1 MFVCKHCAGRFE
13 GEAVID
19 ANGNE
24 FCCNGCKNVYAY
36 LKSQGL
42 SEFYSRLKKGEQN
55 LAKPS
60 SKHFDKQSASSM
72 FSKLLRRDE
81 NSPFICELEVLISG
95 IHCPACIWLN
105 EKALS
110 NLEGVLE
117 LNISATTSKARVLFD
132 ERKTALEEILNLII
146 AIGYD
151 PKPFNEVN
159 GAKNSLSREH
169 YARLIVALAC
179 SMNIMWVA
187 IAVYSGYFEGLS
199 LGAKKILHFA
209 EFVLASPPVFYTASV
224 FYRSAL
230 SALKLRQISMDVNV
244 SLGILSV
251 YFYSVYAMLSGS
263 EQVYFDSAC
272 MLVTFI
278 FAGKF
283 LQTKA
288 TQKAA
293 QGLENIS
300 SLFVEQVMSVKN
312 LGNFRI
318 PNISEFKPCDVSE
331 VKSGDFV
338 LLRQGERA
346 MIDGVVLSGEASVD
360 NSSINGESVPVGI
373 SKDDALLSGALCA
386 EGSVIYKATSSFQ
399 GSFLNKLSK
408 LLSNGVFARAQIE
421 ELANK
426 ISSYFGWAILG
437 LCVASFVFWSAANI
451 SAWSGAN
458 AFGVAISVLVIACPC
473 ALSLA
478 TPIATLVAMGT
489 STKRLVVFKDA
500 KVLETLAKCDIIA
513 FDKTGTLSKAN
524 LKVLSEQRFL
534 PFDDGALL
542 ALASASTHPISKA
555 VASYIL
561 EKTCTLTPFRQDAL
575 ENIQNIAG
583 KGISA
588 TYKGVKIAGGSAVFI
603 ESMAFVESRAFVKS
617 LGASLVDDTQYS
629 SSEYYFMYDNKLVAR
644 FFLDDELREG
654 AKASIKEL
662 KKMGLKVLML
672 SGDKKIVASKVA
684 RELGIDKSHGE
695 LNPEQKALL
704 IKELQ
709 KSANV
714 VMVGDGIND
723 ILALKSANVGIAM
736 GSGASVSV
744 GVSDVVLLRDE
755 LSDLVFALRLA
766 KKTFGVIKENLF
778 ISLVYNALSIPLAM
792 AGFIIP
798 LFAAISMSFS
808 SLLVVLN
815 SLRLKGKL

>member
-1 MFVCKHCAGRFE
+1 MFVCKHCAGHFE

-42 SEFYSRLKKGEQN
+42 SEFYSKLKKGEQN

-60 SKHFDKQSASSM
+60 SKHFDKQSAGSM

-151 PKPFNEVN
+151 PKPFNAIKS
-159 GAKNSLSREH
+159 AKNSLSREH

-230 SALKLRQISMDVNV
+230 SSLKLRQINMDVNV

-251 YFYSVYAMLSGS
+251 YFYSVYAMLSGLP
-263 EQVYFDSAC
+263 EVYFDSAC

-312 LGNFRI
+312 NSRI
-318 PNISEFKPCDVSE
+318 PSISEFKPCDVSE

-338 LLRQGERA
+338 LLRSGERA

-408 LLSNGVFARAQIE
+408 LLSNASFARAQIE

-426 ISSYFGWAILG
+426 ISSHFGWAILG

-458 AFGVAISVLVIACPC
+458 AFGIAISVLVIACPC

-489 STKRLVVFKDA
+489 ATKRSIVFKDA

-561 EKTCTLTPFRQDAL
+561 EKTCTLSSFNQGIL

-583 KGISA
+583 KGITA
-588 TYKGVKIAGGSAVFI
+588 TYKGVKIAGGSAT
-603 ESMAFVESRAFVKS
+603 FVKS
-617 LGASLVDDTQYS
+617 LGASLADEGG

-672 SGDKKIVASKVA
+672 SGDKQIVASKVA
-684 RELGIDKSHGE
+684 SELGIDKSHGE

-755 LSDLVFALRLA
+755 LSDLVFALRQA
-766 KKTFGVIKENLF
+766 KKTFKVIKENLF

-815 SLRLKGKL
+815 SLRLKGQL

>member
-1 MFVCKHCAGRFE
+1 MFVCKHCAGHFE

-36 LKSQGL
+36 LKSQGF
-42 SEFYSRLKKGEQN
+42 SEFYSKLKNGEQN

-151 PKPFNEVN
+151 PKPFNEVK
-159 GAKNSLSREH
+159 GAKNSLSREY
-169 YARLIVALAC
+169 YAKLIVALAC

-199 LGAKKILHFA
+199 AGAKKILHFA

-230 SALKLRQISMDVNV
+230 SSLKLRQISMDVNV

-251 YFYSVYAMLSGS
+251 YFYSVYAMLSGA

-293 QGLENIS
+293 QELENIS

-312 LGNFRI
+312 NSRI
-318 PNISEFKPCDVSE
+318 PSISEFKPCDVSE
-331 VKSGDFV
+331 IKSGDFV
-338 LLRQGERA
+338 LLRSGERA

-408 LLSNGVFARAQIE
+408 LLSNASFARAQIE

-426 ISSYFGWAILG
+426 ISSHFGWAILG
-437 LCVASFVFWSAANI
+437 LCVASFVFWSVTNI
-451 SAWSGAN
+451 SAWSGAS

-489 STKRLVVFKDA
+489 STKRSIVFKDA

-561 EKTCTLTPFRQDAL
+561 EKTCALSLFSQDAL

-588 TYKGVKIAGGSAVFI
+588 TYKGVKIAGGSR
-603 ESMAFVESRAFVKS
+603 AFVES
-617 LGASLVDDTQYS
+617 LGASLSDDTQDS

-662 KKMGLKVLML
+662 KQMGLKVLML
-672 SGDKKIVASKVA
+672 SGDKQIVASKVA
-684 RELGIDKSHGE
+684 SELGIDESHGE

-755 LSDLVFALRLA
+755 LGDLVFALRQA
-766 KKTFGVIKENLF
+766 KKTFKVIKENLF

-815 SLRLKGKL
+815 SLRLKGQP

>member
-1 MFVCKHCAGRFE
+1 MFVCKHCAGHFE

-19 ANGNE
+19 ANGDE

-36 LKSQGL
+36 LKSQGF
-42 SEFYSRLKKGEQN
+42 SEFYSKLKNGEQN

-159 GAKNSLSREH
+159 GAKNSLSREY

-187 IAVYSGYFEGLS
+187 IALYSGYFEGLS

-251 YFYSVYAMLSGS
+251 YFYSVYAMLSGA

-278 FAGKF
+278 FTGKF

-293 QGLENIS
+293 QELENIS

-312 LGNFRI
+312 NSRI
-318 PNISEFKPCDVSE
+318 PSISEFKPCDVSE
-331 VKSGDFV
+331 IKSGDFV
-338 LLRQGERA
+338 LLRSGERA
-346 MIDGVVLSGEASVD
+346 MIDGVVLSGQASVD

-408 LLSNGVFARAQIE
+408 LLSNASFARAEIE

-426 ISSYFGWAILG
+426 ISSHFGWAILA
-437 LCVASFVFWSAANI
+437 LCVASFVFWSVVNI
-451 SAWSGAN
+451 SAWSGAS

-489 STKRLVVFKDA
+489 ATKRSIVFKDA

-524 LKVLSEQRFL
+524 LKVSSEQRFL

-542 ALASASTHPISKA
+542 ALASASAHPISKA

-561 EKTCTLTPFRQDAL
+561 EKTCTLSSFNQGIL

-583 KGISA
+583 KGITA
-588 TYKGVKIAGGSAVFI
+588 TYKGVKIAGGSK
-603 ESMAFVESRAFVKS
+603 AFVKS
-617 LGASLVDDTQYS
+617 LGASLADDTGGS

-644 FFLDDELREG
+644 FLLGDELREG

-672 SGDKKIVASKVA
+672 SGDKQIVASKVA
-684 RELGIDKSHGE
+684 SELGIDKSHGE

-755 LSDLVFALRLA
+755 LGDLVFALRQA
-766 KKTFGVIKENLF
+766 KKTFKVIKENLF

-815 SLRLKGKL
+815 SLRLKGQL

>member
-1 MFVCKHCAGRFE
+1 MFVCKHCAGHFE

-36 LKSQGL
+36 LKSQGF
-42 SEFYSRLKKGEQN
+42 SEFYSKLKKGEQN

-60 SKHFDKQSASSM
+60 SKHFDKQSAGSM

-132 ERKTALEEILNLII
+132 ERKTALEDILNLII

-159 GAKNSLSREH
+159 GAKNSLSREY

-187 IAVYSGYFEGLS
+187 IALYSGYFEGLS

-230 SALKLRQISMDVNV
+230 SSLKLRQISMDVNV

-293 QGLENIS
+293 QELENIS

-312 LGNFRI
+312 NSRI
-318 PNISEFKPCDVSE
+318 PSISEFKPCDVSE

-338 LLRQGERA
+338 LLRSGERA
-346 MIDGVVLSGEASVD
+346 MIDGVVLSGQASVD

-373 SKDDALLSGALCA
+373 SKDDTLLSGALCA

-408 LLSNGVFARAQIE
+408 LLSNASFARAEIE

-426 ISSYFGWAILG
+426 ISSHFGWAILG
-437 LCVASFVFWSAANI
+437 LCVASFVFWSVVNI
-451 SAWSGAN
+451 SAWSGAS

-489 STKRLVVFKDA
+489 ATKRSVVFKDA

-524 LKVLSEQRFL
+524 LKVLKGQRFL

-561 EKTCTLTPFRQDAL
+561 EKTCTLSLFSQDTL

-583 KGISA
+583 KGITA
-588 TYKGVKIAGGSAVFI
+588 TYKGVKIAGGSK
-603 ESMAFVESRAFVKS
+603 AFVKS
-617 LGASLVDDTQYS
+617 LGASLADDTGGS

-644 FFLDDELREG
+644 FLLGDELREG

-672 SGDKKIVASKVA
+672 SGDKQIVASKVA
-684 RELGIDKSHGE
+684 RELGIDESHGE

-755 LSDLVFALRLA
+755 LSDLVFALRQA
-766 KKTFGVIKENLF
+766 KKTFKVIKENLF

-815 SLRLKGKL
+815 SLRLKG

>member
-1 MFVCKHCAGRFE
+1 MFVCKHCAGHFE

-19 ANGNE
+19 ANGDE

-42 SEFYSRLKKGEQN
+42 SEFYSKLKKGEQN

-117 LNISATTSKARVLFD
+117 INISATTSKARVLFD

-151 PKPFNEVN
+151 PKPFNAIK
-159 GAKNSLSREH
+159 GAKNSLSREY
-169 YARLIVALAC
+169 YAKLIVALAC

-187 IAVYSGYFEGLS
+187 IALYSGYFEGLS
-199 LGAKKILHFA
+199 AGAKKILHFA

-230 SALKLRQISMDVNV
+230 SSLKLRQISMDVNV

-293 QGLENIS
+293 QELENIS

-312 LGNFRI
+312 NSRI
-318 PNISEFKPCDVSE
+318 PSISEFKPCDVSE

-346 MIDGVVLSGEASVD
+346 MIDGVVLSGQASVD

-408 LLSNGVFARAQIE
+408 LLSNASFARAQIE

-426 ISSYFGWAILG
+426 ISSHFGWAILA
-437 LCVASFVFWSAANI
+437 LCVASFVFWSVANI

-489 STKRLVVFKDA
+489 ATKRSIVFKDA

-561 EKTCTLTPFRQDAL
+561 EKTCTLSPFRQGAL

-583 KGISA
+583 KGITA
-588 TYKGVKIAGGSAVFI
+588 TYKGVKIAGGSAT
-603 ESMAFVESRAFVKS
+603 FVKS
-617 LGASLVDDTQYS
+617 LGASLDDDTQDS
-629 SSEYYFMYDNKLVAR
+629 SSEYYFMYDGKLVAR

-672 SGDKKIVASKVA
+672 SGDKQIVASKVA
-684 RELGIDKSHGE
+684 SEIGIDESHGE

-755 LSDLVFALRLA
+755 LGDLVFALRQA
-766 KKTFGVIKENLF
+766 KKTFKVIKENLF

-815 SLRLKGKL
+815 SLRLKGQP

>member
-1 MFVCKHCAGRFE
+1 MFVCKHCAGHFE

-36 LKSQGL
+36 LNSQGFG
-42 SEFYSRLKKGEQN
+42 EFYSKLKKGEQN

-60 SKHFDKQSASSM
+60 SKHFDKQSAGSM

-151 PKPFNEVN
+151 PKPFNAIKS
-159 GAKNSLSREH
+159 AKNSLSREH

-187 IAVYSGYFEGLS
+187 IALYSGYFEGLS

-230 SALKLRQISMDVNV
+230 SSLKLRQISMDVNV

-293 QGLENIS
+293 QELENIS

-312 LGNFRI
+312 NSRI
-318 PNISEFKPCDVSE
+318 PSISEFKPCDVSE

-338 LLRQGERA
+338 LLRSGERA
-346 MIDGVVLSGEASVD
+346 MIDGVVLSGQASVD

-408 LLSNGVFARAQIE
+408 LLSNASFARAEIE

-426 ISSYFGWAILG
+426 ISSHFGWAILG
-437 LCVASFVFWSAANI
+437 LCVASFVFWSVANI

-458 AFGVAISVLVIACPC
+458 AFGIAISVLVIACPC

-489 STKRLVVFKDA
+489 ATKRSIVFKDA

-524 LKVLSEQRFL
+524 LKVLKGQRFL
-534 PFDDGALL
+534 PFDDEALL

-561 EKTCTLTPFRQDAL
+561 KNALSPFRQDAL

-583 KGISA
+583 KGITA
-588 TYKGVKIAGGSAVFI
+588 TYKGIKIAGGSAT
-603 ESMAFVESRAFVKS
+603 FVKS
-617 LGASLVDDTQYS
+617 LGASLADDTQGG
-629 SSEYYFMYDNKLVAR
+629 SEYYFMYDNKLVAR
-644 FFLDDELREG
+644 FFLGDELREN
-654 AKASIKEL
+654 AKTSIKEL

-672 SGDKKIVASKVA
+672 SGDKQIVASKVA
-684 RELGIDKSHGE
+684 SELGIDESHGE

-755 LSDLVFALRLA
+755 LGDLVFALRQA
-766 KKTFGVIKENLF
+766 KKTFKVIKENLF

-815 SLRLKGKL
+815 SLRLKGQL

>member
-1 MFVCKHCAGRFE
+1 MFVCKHCAGHFE

-19 ANGNE
+19 ANGDE

-36 LKSQGL
+36 LKSQGF
-42 SEFYSRLKKGEQN
+42 SEFYSKLKKGEQN

-151 PKPFNEVN
+151 PKPFNEVKS
-159 GAKNSLSREH
+159 AKNSLSREY

-187 IAVYSGYFEGLS
+187 IALYSGYFEGLS
-199 LGAKKILHFA
+199 AGAKKILHFA

-230 SALKLRQISMDVNV
+230 SSLKLRQISMDVNV

-251 YFYSVYAMLSGS
+251 YFYSVYAMLSGL

-293 QGLENIS
+293 QELENIS

-312 LGNFRI
+312 NSRI
-318 PNISEFKPCDVSE
+318 PSISEFKPCDVSE

-408 LLSNGVFARAQIE
+408 LLSNASFARAQIE

-426 ISSYFGWAILG
+426 ISSHFGWAILA

-489 STKRLVVFKDA
+489 ATKRSVVFKDA

-524 LKVLSEQRFL
+524 LKVLKGQRFL

-561 EKTCTLTPFRQDAL
+561 EKTCTLSPFRQDVL

-583 KGISA
+583 KGITA
-588 TYKGVKIAGGSAVFI
+588 TYKGVKIAGGSAAFI
-603 ESMAFVESRAFVKS
+603 KS
-617 LGASLVDDTQYS
+617 LGASLADDAQDS
-629 SSEYYFMYDNKLVAR
+629 SSEYYFMYDGKLVAR

-672 SGDKKIVASKVA
+672 SGDKQIVASKVA
-684 RELGIDKSHGE
+684 SELGIDESHGE

-755 LSDLVFALRLA
+755 LGDLVFALRQA
-766 KKTFGVIKENLF
+766 KKTFKVIKENLF

-815 SLRLKGKL
+815 SLRLKGQP

>member
-1 MFVCKHCAGRFE
+1 MFVCKHCAGHFE

-19 ANGNE
+19 ANGDE

-36 LKSQGL
+36 LKSQGFG
-42 SEFYSRLKKGEQN
+42 EFYSKLKNGEQN

-81 NSPFICELEVLISG
+81 SSPFICELEVLISG

-132 ERKTALEEILNLII
+132 ERKTALEDILNLII

-151 PKPFNEVN
+151 PKPFNEVK
-159 GAKNSLSREH
+159 GAKNSLSREY

-187 IAVYSGYFEGLS
+187 IALYSGYFEGLS

-230 SALKLRQISMDVNV
+230 SLLKLRQINMDVNV

-293 QGLENIS
+293 QELENIS

-312 LGNFRI
+312 NSRI
-318 PNISEFKPCDVSE
+318 PSISEFKPCDVSE
-331 VKSGDFV
+331 IKSGDFV
-338 LLRQGERA
+338 LLRSGERA
-346 MIDGVVLSGEASVD
+346 MIDGVVLSGQASVD

-408 LLSNGVFARAQIE
+408 LLSNASFARAEIE

-426 ISSYFGWAILG
+426 ISSHFGWAILA

-451 SAWSGAN
+451 SAWSGAS

-489 STKRLVVFKDA
+489 ATKRSIVFKDA

-561 EKTCTLTPFRQDAL
+561 EKTCALSLFSQDAL

-583 KGISA
+583 KGITA
-588 TYKGVKIAGGSAVFI
+588 TYKGVKIAGGSA
-603 ESMAFVESRAFVKS
+603 AFVKS
-617 LGASLVDDTQYS
+617 LGASLADDAQGG
-629 SSEYYFMYDNKLVAR
+629 SEYYFMYDGKLVAR

-672 SGDKKIVASKVA
+672 SGDKQIVASKVA
-684 RELGIDKSHGE
+684 SELGIDESHGE

-755 LSDLVFALRLA
+755 LSDLVFALRQA
-766 KKTFGVIKENLF
+766 KKTFKVIKENLF

-815 SLRLKGKL
+815 SLRLKGQP

>member
-1 MFVCKHCAGRFE
+1 MFVCKHCAGHFE

-36 LKSQGL
+36 LNSQGFI
-42 SEFYSRLKKGEQN
+42 EFYSKLKNGEQN

-151 PKPFNEVN
+151 PKPFNEVK
-159 GAKNSLSREH
+159 GANNSLSREY

-187 IAVYSGYFEGLS
+187 IALYSGYFEGLS

-230 SALKLRQISMDVNV
+230 SSLKLRQISMDVNV

-293 QGLENIS
+293 QELENIS

-312 LGNFRI
+312 NSRI
-318 PNISEFKPCDVSE
+318 PSISEFKPCDVSE

-338 LLRQGERA
+338 LLRSGERA

-408 LLSNGVFARAQIE
+408 LLSNASFARAEIE

-426 ISSYFGWAILG
+426 ISSHFGWAILA

-489 STKRLVVFKDA
+489 ATKRSVVFKDA
-500 KVLETLAKCDIIA
+500 KVLETLAKCDIVA

-524 LKVLSEQRFL
+524 LKVLKGQRFL

-561 EKTCTLTPFRQDAL
+561 EKTCALSPFSQDAL

-583 KGISA
+583 KGITA
-588 TYKGVKIAGGSAVFI
+588 TYKGVKIAGGSA
-603 ESMAFVESRAFVKS
+603 AFAKS
-617 LGASLVDDTQYS
+617 LGASLGDDAQDS

-644 FFLDDELREG
+644 FLLDDELREG

-662 KKMGLKVLML
+662 KQMGLKVLML
-672 SGDKKIVASKVA
+672 SGDKQIVASKVA
-684 RELGIDKSHGE
+684 SELGIDESHGE

-755 LSDLVFALRLA
+755 LEDLVFALRQA
-766 KKTFGVIKENLF
+766 KKTFKVIKENLF

-815 SLRLKGKL
+815 SLRLKGQP

>member
-1 MFVCKHCAGRFE
+1 MFACKHCAGHFE

-19 ANGNE
+19 ANGDE

-36 LKSQGL
+36 LKSQGFG
-42 SEFYSRLKKGEQN
+42 EFYSRLKKGEQN

-60 SKHFDKQSASSM
+60 SKHFDKQSANSM

-81 NSPFICELEVLISG
+81 NSPFICELEVLILGMS
-95 IHCPACIWLN
+95 CPACIWLN

-151 PKPFNEVN
+151 PKPFNAIKS
-159 GAKNSLSREH
+159 AKNSLSREY

-187 IAVYSGYFEGLS
+187 IAIYSGYFEGLS
-199 LGAKKILHFA
+199 TGAKKILHFA

-230 SALKLRQISMDVNV
+230 SSLKLRQISMDVNV

-251 YFYSVYAMLSGS
+251 YFYSVYAMLNDSA
-263 EQVYFDSAC
+263 QVYFDSAC

-312 LGNFRI
+312 LGNSRI

-338 LLRQGERA
+338 LLRSGERA

-360 NSSINGESVPVGI
+360 NSSINGESMPVGI

-408 LLSNGVFARAQIE
+408 LLSNGVFTRAQIE

-426 ISSYFGWAILG
+426 ISSHFGWAILA
-437 LCVASFVFWSAANI
+437 LCVASFVFWSVANI

-458 AFGVAISVLVIACPC
+458 AFGIAISVLVIACPC

-489 STKRLVVFKDA
+489 STKRSVVFKDA
-500 KVLETLAKCDIIA
+500 KVLEALAKCNIIA

-561 EKTCTLTPFRQDAL
+561 EKTCALSPFSGCVL

-588 TYKGVKIAGGSAVFI
+588 TYKGVKIAGGSAVF
-603 ESMAFVESRAFVKS
+603 VKS
-617 LGASLVDDTQYS
+617 LGASLADDTQYS
-629 SSEYYFMYDNKLVAR
+629 SSEYYFMYDGKLVAR
-644 FFLDDELREG
+644 FCLDDELREG

-684 RELGIDKSHGE
+684 SELGIDKSHGE
-695 LNPEQKALL
+695 LNPEQKAML

-766 KKTFGVIKENLF
+766 KKTFKVIKENLF

-815 SLRLKGKL
+815 SLRLKGQL

>member
-1 MFVCKHCAGRFE
+1 MFVCKHCAGHFE
-13 GEAVID
+13 GEAVRD
-19 ANGNE
+19 ANGDE

-36 LKSQGL
+36 LKSQGF
-42 SEFYSRLKKGEQN
+42 SEFYSKLKKGEQN

-60 SKHFDKQSASSM
+60 SKHFDKQSAGSM

-132 ERKTALEEILNLII
+132 ERKTALEDILNLII

-159 GAKNSLSREH
+159 GAKNSLSREY

-187 IAVYSGYFEGLS
+187 IALYSGYFEGLS

-230 SALKLRQISMDVNV
+230 SSLKLRQISMDVNV

-293 QGLENIS
+293 QELENIS

-312 LGNFRI
+312 NSRI
-318 PNISEFKPCDVSE
+318 PSISEFKPCDVSE
-331 VKSGDFV
+331 IKSGDFV
-338 LLRQGERA
+338 LLRSGERA

-373 SKDDALLSGALCA
+373 SKDDTLLSGALCA

-408 LLSNGVFARAQIE
+408 LLSNASFARAQIE

-426 ISSYFGWAILG
+426 ISSHFGWAILA
-437 LCVASFVFWSAANI
+437 LCVASFVFWSVANI

-458 AFGVAISVLVIACPC
+458 AFGIAISVLVIACPC

-489 STKRLVVFKDA
+489 ATKRSIVFKDA

-534 PFDDGALL
+534 PFDDEALL
-542 ALASASTHPISKA
+542 ALASASAHPISKA
-555 VASYIL
+555 VASYVL
-561 EKTCTLTPFRQDAL
+561 ENASSPFNAGIL

-588 TYKGVKIAGGSAVFI
+588 TYKGVKIAGGSAAFI
-603 ESMAFVESRAFVKS
+603 ESLGVS
-617 LGASLVDDTQYS
+617 LAGDASD

-644 FFLDDELREG
+644 FLLGDELREN
-654 AKASIKEL
+654 AKTSIKEL

-672 SGDKKIVASKVA
+672 SGDKQIVASKVA
-684 RELGIDKSHGE
+684 SELGIDKSHGE

-755 LSDLVFALRLA
+755 LGDLVFALRQA
-766 KKTFGVIKENLF
+766 KKTFKVIKENLF

-815 SLRLKGKL
+815 SLRLKGQP

>member
-1 MFVCKHCAGRFE
+1 MFVCKHCAGHFE

-19 ANGNE
+19 ANSNE

-36 LKSQGL
+36 LKSQGFG
-42 SEFYSRLKKGEQN
+42 EFYSKLKKDEKN

-60 SKHFDKQSASSM
+60 SKHFDKQSAGSM

-132 ERKTALEEILNLII
+132 ERKTALEDILNLII

-159 GAKNSLSREH
+159 GAKNSLSREY

-187 IAVYSGYFEGLS
+187 IALYSGYFEGLS
-199 LGAKKILHFA
+199 AGAKKILHFA

-230 SALKLRQISMDVNV
+230 SSLKLRQISMDVNV

-293 QGLENIS
+293 QELENIS

-312 LGNFRI
+312 NSRI
-318 PNISEFKPCDVSE
+318 PSISEFKPCDVSE

-338 LLRQGERA
+338 LLRSGERA
-346 MIDGVVLSGEASVD
+346 MIDGVVLSGQASVD

-408 LLSNGVFARAQIE
+408 LLSNASFARAEIE

-426 ISSYFGWAILG
+426 ISSHFGWAILA
-437 LCVASFVFWSAANI
+437 LCVVSFVFWSVANI

-489 STKRLVVFKDA
+489 ATKRSIVFKDA

-534 PFDDGALL
+534 PFDDEALL

-555 VASYIL
+555 VASYVLKNASSSFDEGI
-561 EKTCTLTPFRQDAL
+561 L

-588 TYKGVKIAGGSAVFI
+588 TYKGVKIAGGSA
-603 ESMAFVESRAFVKS
+603 AFVKS
-617 LGASLVDDTQYS
+617 LGASLADDAGG

-672 SGDKKIVASKVA
+672 SGDKQIVASKVA
-684 RELGIDKSHGE
+684 SELGIDESHGE

-755 LSDLVFALRLA
+755 LGDLVFALRQA
-766 KKTFGVIKENLF
+766 KKTFKIIKENLF

-815 SLRLKGKL
+815 SLRLKGQP

>member
-13 GEAVID
+13 GEAIRD
-19 ANGNE
+19 GSGAE
-24 FCCNGCKNVYAY
+24 FCCNGCKSVYAY
-36 LKSQGL
+36 LKAGGFG
-42 SEFYSRLKKGEQN
+42 EFYSKLRDDEKK

-60 SKHFDKQSASSM
+60 TKHFDKQSASSM
-72 FSKLLRRDE
+72 FSKLLSRDE
-81 NSPFICELEVLISG
+81 NNPSICELEVLIAG

-105 EKALS
+105 EKAIS
-110 NLEGVLE
+110 NLDGVLE
-117 LNISATTSKARVLFD
+117 LNISATTNKARVLFD
-132 ERKTALEEILNLII
+132 ERKTELAEILNLII
-146 AIGYD
+146 AIGYE
-151 PKPFNEVN
+151 PKPFNALD
-159 GAKNSLSREH
+159 GAKNSLSREY

-187 IAVYSGYFEGLS
+187 IALYSGYFEGLS
-199 LGAKKILHFA
+199 AGAKKILHFA

-224 FYRSAL
+224 FYKGAIT
-230 SALKLRQISMDVNV
+230 ALKLRQINMDVNV
-244 SLGILSV
+244 SIGILSV

-263 EQVYFDSAC
+263 SEVYFDSAC

-300 SLFVEQVMSVKN
+300 SLFVNSVMSAKN
-312 LGNFRI
+312 LGNSRI

-338 LLRQGERA
+338 LLRSGERA
-346 MIDGVVLSGEASVD
+346 MIDGAVLSGEASVD
-360 NSSINGESVPVGI
+360 NSSINGESLPVAIESG
-373 SKDDALLSGALCA
+373 SALLSGALCT

-408 LLSNGVFARAQIE
+408 LLSSASYAKANIE

-426 ISSYFGWAILG
+426 ISSYFGWAILA
-437 LCVASFVFWSAANI
+437 LCVASFAFWSVANI
-451 SAWSGAN
+451 SAWSGES
-458 AFGVAISVLVIACPC
+458 AFGIAISVLVIACPC

-478 TPIATLVAMGT
+478 TPIATLVAMGS
-489 STKRLVVFKDA
+489 STKNSVVFKDA
-500 KVLETLAKCDIIA
+500 KVLETLAKCDMIA
-513 FDKTGTLSKAN
+513 FDKTGTLSKAS
-524 LKVLSEQRFL
+524 LKVTSEQRFL
-534 PFDDGALL
+534 PFDEGALL
-542 ALASASTHPISKA
+542 ALAAASTHPISKA

-561 EKTCTLTPFRQDAL
+561 EQTCSLNSLAKPSL
-575 ENIQNIAG
+575 ENIQNTPG

-588 TYKGVKIAGGSAVFI
+588 IYNGVKIAGGSA
-603 ESMAFVESRAFVKS
+603 AFVKS
-617 LGASLVDDTQYS
+617 LGIEVADNCS
-629 SSEYYFMYDNKLVAR
+629 SSEYYFVYGGKLVAH
-644 FFLDDELREG
+644 FSLDDELRDD
-654 AKASIKEL
+654 AKSSIESL
-662 KKMGLKVLML
+662 KKMGLKTLML
-672 SGDKKIVASKVA
+672 SGDKNEVASKVA
-684 RELGIDKSHGE
+684 NKLGIDKSYGE
-695 LNPEQKALL
+695 LSPENKATL

-709 KSANV
+709 KSTNV

-766 KKTFGVIKENLF
+766 RKTFRIIKENLF
-778 ISLVYNALSIPLAM
+778 ISLAYNALSIPLAM

-815 SLRLKGKL
+815 SLRLRSEK

>member
-1 MFVCKHCAGRFE
+1 MFVCKHCAGNFE

-36 LKSQGL
+36 LNSMGFG
-42 SEFYSRLKKGEQN
+42 EFYSKLKKGEQN

-81 NSPFICELEVLISG
+81 NNPFICELEVLISG

-132 ERKTALEEILNLII
+132 ERKTALEDILNLII

-151 PKPFNEVN
+151 PKPFNEIKS
-159 GAKNSLSREH
+159 AKNSLSREY

-187 IAVYSGYFEGLS
+187 IALYSGYFEGLS

-230 SALKLRQISMDVNV
+230 SSLKLRQISMDVNV

-293 QGLENIS
+293 QELENIS

-312 LGNFRI
+312 NSRI

-331 VKSGDFV
+331 IKSGDFV
-338 LLRQGERA
+338 LLRSGERA

-373 SKDDALLSGALCA
+373 SKDDVLLSGALCA

-408 LLSNGVFARAQIE
+408 LLSNASFARAQIE

-426 ISSYFGWAILG
+426 ISSHFGWAILG
-437 LCVASFVFWSAANI
+437 LCVASFVFWSVANI

-489 STKRLVVFKDA
+489 ATKRSIVFKDA

-561 EKTCTLTPFRQDAL
+561 KNALSPFKQDTL

-583 KGISA
+583 KGITA
-588 TYKGVKIAGGSAVFI
+588 TYKGVKIAGGS
-603 ESMAFVESRAFVKS
+603 RAFVKS
-617 LGASLVDDTQYS
+617 LGASLADDTGGS

-644 FFLDDELREG
+644 FLLGDELREG
-654 AKASIKEL
+654 AKTSIKEL

-672 SGDKKIVASKVA
+672 SGDKQIVASKVA
-684 RELGIDKSHGE
+684 SELGIDESHGE

-755 LSDLVFALRLA
+755 LSDLVFALRQA
-766 KKTFGVIKENLF
+766 KKTFKVIKENLF

-815 SLRLKGKL
+815 SLRLKGQP

>member
-1 MFVCKHCAGRFE
+1 MFVCKHCAGHFE

-36 LKSQGL
+36 LKSQGF
-42 SEFYSRLKKGEQN
+42 SEFYSKLKNGEQN

-81 NSPFICELEVLISG
+81 SSPFICELEVLISG

-132 ERKTALEEILNLII
+132 ERKTALEDILNLII

-151 PKPFNEVN
+151 PKPFNAIKS
-159 GAKNSLSREH
+159 AKNSLSREY

-187 IAVYSGYFEGLS
+187 IALYSGYFEGLS

-230 SALKLRQISMDVNV
+230 SSLKLRQISMDVNV

-293 QGLENIS
+293 RELENIS

-312 LGNFRI
+312 NSRI
-318 PNISEFKPCDVSE
+318 PSISEFKPCDVSE

-338 LLRQGERA
+338 LLRSGERA
-346 MIDGVVLSGEASVD
+346 MIDGVVLSGQASVD

-373 SKDDALLSGALCA
+373 SKDDTLLSGALCA

-408 LLSNGVFARAQIE
+408 LLSNASFARAQIE

-426 ISSYFGWAILG
+426 ISSHFGWAILG
-437 LCVASFVFWSAANI
+437 LCVASFVFWSVANI

-489 STKRLVVFKDA
+489 ATKRSIVFKDA

-524 LKVLSEQRFL
+524 LKVLKGQRFL

-561 EKTCTLTPFRQDAL
+561 EKTCTLSSFNQGIL

-588 TYKGVKIAGGSAVFI
+588 TYKGVKIAGGSA
-603 ESMAFVESRAFVKS
+603 AFVKS
-617 LGASLVDDTQYS
+617 LGAILADDTGDS

-662 KKMGLKVLML
+662 KQMGLKVLML
-672 SGDKKIVASKVA
+672 SGDKQIVASKVA
-684 RELGIDKSHGE
+684 SELGIDESHGE

-755 LSDLVFALRLA
+755 LEGLVFALRQA
-766 KKTFGVIKENLF
+766 KKTFKIIKENLF

-815 SLRLKGKL
+815 SLRLKGQP

>member
-1 MFVCKHCAGRFE
+1 MFVCKHCAGHFE
-13 GEAVID
+13 GEAVRD
-19 ANGNE
+19 ANGDE

-36 LKSQGL
+36 LNSRGL
-42 SEFYSRLKKGEQN
+42 SEFYSKLKKGEQN

-60 SKHFDKQSASSM
+60 SKHFDKQSAGSM

-151 PKPFNEVN
+151 PKPFNAIKS
-159 GAKNSLSREH
+159 AKNSLSREH

-230 SALKLRQISMDVNV
+230 SSLKLRQISMDVNV

-293 QGLENIS
+293 QELENIS

-312 LGNFRI
+312 NSRI
-318 PNISEFKPCDVSE
+318 PSISEFKPCDVSE

-338 LLRQGERA
+338 LLRSGERA

-408 LLSNGVFARAQIE
+408 LLSNASFARAQIE
-421 ELANK
+421 
-426 ISSYFGWAILG
+426 
-437 LCVASFVFWSAANI
+437 
-451 SAWSGAN
+451 
-458 AFGVAISVLVIACPC
+458 
-473 ALSLA
+473 
-478 TPIATLVAMGT
+478 
-489 STKRLVVFKDA
+489 
-500 KVLETLAKCDIIA
+500 
-513 FDKTGTLSKAN
+513 
-524 LKVLSEQRFL
+524 
-534 PFDDGALL
+534 
-542 ALASASTHPISKA
+542 
-555 VASYIL
+555 
-561 EKTCTLTPFRQDAL
+561 
-575 ENIQNIAG
+575 
-583 KGISA
+583 
-588 TYKGVKIAGGSAVFI
+588 
-603 ESMAFVESRAFVKS
+603 
-617 LGASLVDDTQYS
+617 
-629 SSEYYFMYDNKLVAR
+629 
-644 FFLDDELREG
+644 
-654 AKASIKEL
+654 
-662 KKMGLKVLML
+662 
-672 SGDKKIVASKVA
+672 
-684 RELGIDKSHGE
+684 
-695 LNPEQKALL
+695 
-704 IKELQ
+704 
-709 KSANV
+709 
-714 VMVGDGIND
+714 
-723 ILALKSANVGIAM
+723 
-736 GSGASVSV
+736 
-744 GVSDVVLLRDE
+744 
-755 LSDLVFALRLA
+755 
-766 KKTFGVIKENLF
+766 
-778 ISLVYNALSIPLAM
+778 
-792 AGFIIP
+792 
-798 LFAAISMSFS
+798 
-808 SLLVVLN
+808 
-815 SLRLKGKL
+815 

>member
-1 MFVCKHCAGRFE
+1 MFVCKHCAGHFE
-13 GEAVID
+13 AEAVID

-36 LKSQGL
+36 LKSQGFG
-42 SEFYSRLKKGEQN
+42 EFYSKLKKGEQN

-60 SKHFDKQSASSM
+60 SKHFDKQSAGSM

-199 LGAKKILHFA
+199 AGAKKILHFA

-224 FYRSAL
+224 FYRSAI
-230 SALKLRQISMDVNV
+230 SSLKLRQISMDVNV

-251 YFYSVYAMLSGS
+251 YFYSVYAMLSGLP
-263 EQVYFDSAC
+263 EVYFDSAC

-278 FAGKF
+278 FIGKF

-293 QGLENIS
+293 RELENIS

-312 LGNFRI
+312 NSRI
-318 PNISEFKPCDVSE
+318 PSISEFKPCDVSE

-338 LLRQGERA
+338 LLRSGERA

-408 LLSNGVFARAQIE
+408 LLSNASFARAQIE

-426 ISSYFGWAILG
+426 ISSHFGWAILG
-437 LCVASFVFWSAANI
+437 LCVASFVFWSVVNI

-458 AFGVAISVLVIACPC
+458 AFGIAISVLVIACPC

-489 STKRLVVFKDA
+489 ATKRSVVFKDA

-561 EKTCTLTPFRQDAL
+561 KNALSPFRLGAL

-583 KGISA
+583 KGITA
-588 TYKGVKIAGGSAVFI
+588 TYKGVKIAGGSAAFI
-603 ESMAFVESRAFVKS
+603 ESMAFIESKAFVKS
-617 LGASLVDDTQYS
+617 LGASLADDTQGG
-629 SSEYYFMYDNKLVAR
+629 SEYYFMYDNKLVAR

-672 SGDKKIVASKVA
+672 SGDKQIVASKVA
-684 RELGIDKSHGE
+684 SELGIDKSHGE

-755 LSDLVFALRLA
+755 LGDLVFALRQA
-766 KKTFGVIKENLF
+766 KKTFKVIKENLF

-815 SLRLKGKL
+815 SLRLKGQL

>member
-1 MFVCKHCAGRFE
+1 MFVCKHCAGHFE
-13 GEAVID
+13 GEAVRD
-19 ANGNE
+19 ANGDE

-36 LKSQGL
+36 LNSQGF
-42 SEFYSRLKKGEQN
+42 SEFYSKLKKGEQN

-81 NSPFICELEVLISG
+81 SSPFICELEVLISG

-132 ERKTALEEILNLII
+132 ERKTALEDILNLII

-151 PKPFNEVN
+151 PKPFNAIKS
-159 GAKNSLSREH
+159 AKNSLSREY

-187 IAVYSGYFEGLS
+187 IALYSGYFEGLS

-230 SALKLRQISMDVNV
+230 SSLKLRQISMDVNV

-251 YFYSVYAMLSGS
+251 YFYSVYAMLSGA

-312 LGNFRI
+312 NSRI
-318 PNISEFKPCDVSE
+318 PSISEFKPCDVSE

-338 LLRQGERA
+338 LLRSGERA

-373 SKDDALLSGALCA
+373 SKDDVLLSGALCA

-408 LLSNGVFARAQIE
+408 LLSNASFARAQIE

-426 ISSYFGWAILG
+426 ISSHFGWAILA
-437 LCVASFVFWSAANI
+437 LCVASFVFWSVVNI

-489 STKRLVVFKDA
+489 ATKRSVVFKDA

-524 LKVLSEQRFL
+524 LKVLKGQRFL

-561 EKTCTLTPFRQDAL
+561 EKTCALSPFSQDAL

-588 TYKGVKIAGGSAVFI
+588 TYKGVKIAGGSAAFI
-603 ESMAFVESRAFVKS
+603 ES
-617 LGASLVDDTQYS
+617 LGASLSDDVQDS

-644 FFLDDELREG
+644 FLLDDELREG

-662 KKMGLKVLML
+662 KQMGLKVLML
-672 SGDKKIVASKVA
+672 SGDKQIVASKVA
-684 RELGIDKSHGE
+684 RELGIDESHGE

-755 LSDLVFALRLA
+755 LGDLVFALRQA
-766 KKTFGVIKENLF
+766 KKTFKIIKENLF

-815 SLRLKGKL
+815 SLRLKGQP

>member
-1 MFVCKHCAGRFE
+1 MFVCKHCAGHFE

-19 ANGNE
+19 ANGDE

-36 LKSQGL
+36 LKSQGF
-42 SEFYSRLKKGEQN
+42 SEFYSKLKKGEQN

-60 SKHFDKQSASSM
+60 AKHFDKQSAGSM

-132 ERKTALEEILNLII
+132 ERKTALEDILNLII

-159 GAKNSLSREH
+159 GAKNSLSREY

-187 IAVYSGYFEGLS
+187 IALYSGYFEGLS
-199 LGAKKILHFA
+199 TGAKKILHFA

-230 SALKLRQISMDVNV
+230 SSLKLRQISMDVNV

-278 FAGKF
+278 FTGKF

-312 LGNFRI
+312 NSRI
-318 PNISEFKPCDVSE
+318 PSISEFKPCDVSE

-338 LLRQGERA
+338 LLRSGERA
-346 MIDGVVLSGEASVD
+346 MIDGVVLSGQASVD

-408 LLSNGVFARAQIE
+408 LLSNASFARAEIE

-426 ISSYFGWAILG
+426 ISSHFGWAILG
-437 LCVASFVFWSAANI
+437 LCVASFVFWSVANI

-489 STKRLVVFKDA
+489 ATKRSIVFKDA

-513 FDKTGTLSKAN
+513 FDKTGTLSKAS

-534 PFDDGALL
+534 PFDDEALL
-542 ALASASTHPISKA
+542 ALASASAHPISKA

-561 EKTCTLTPFRQDAL
+561 EKTCALNPFSQGAL

-588 TYKGVKIAGGSAVFI
+588 TYKGVKIAGGSAAFI

-617 LGASLVDDTQYS
+617 LGASPADDSS

-644 FFLDDELREG
+644 FLLGDELREG
-654 AKASIKEL
+654 AKTSIKEL

-672 SGDKKIVASKVA
+672 SGDKQIVASKVA
-684 RELGIDKSHGE
+684 SELGIDESHGE

-755 LSDLVFALRLA
+755 LGDLVFALRQA
-766 KKTFGVIKENLF
+766 KKTFKVIKENLF
-778 ISLVYNALSIPLAM
+778 ISLAYNALSIPLAM

-815 SLRLKGKL
+815 SLRLKGQP

>member
-1 MFVCKHCAGRFE
+1 MFVCKHCAGHFE
-13 GEAVID
+13 AEAVID

-42 SEFYSRLKKGEQN
+42 SEFYSKLKKGEQN

-60 SKHFDKQSASSM
+60 SKHFDKQSAGSM

-81 NSPFICELEVLISG
+81 SSPFICELEVLISG

-151 PKPFNEVN
+151 PKPFNAIKS
-159 GAKNSLSREH
+159 AKNSLSREH

-224 FYRSAL
+224 FYRSAI
-230 SALKLRQISMDVNV
+230 SSLKLRQINMDVNV

-251 YFYSVYAMLSGS
+251 YFYSVYAMLSGLP
-263 EQVYFDSAC
+263 EVYFDSAC

-278 FAGKF
+278 FTGKF

-312 LGNFRI
+312 NSRI
-318 PNISEFKPCDVSE
+318 PSISEFKPCDVSE

-338 LLRQGERA
+338 LLRSGERA

-408 LLSNGVFARAQIE
+408 LLSNASFARAQIE

-426 ISSYFGWAILG
+426 ISSHFGWAILG
-437 LCVASFVFWSAANI
+437 LCVASFVFWSVTNI

-489 STKRLVVFKDA
+489 STKRSIVFKDA

-534 PFDDGALL
+534 PFDDEALL

-561 EKTCTLTPFRQDAL
+561 KNALSSFRQGAL

-583 KGISA
+583 KGITA
-588 TYKGVKIAGGSAVFI
+588 TYKGVKIAGGSAAFI
-603 ESMAFVESRAFVKS
+603 ESRAFVKS
-617 LGASLVDDTQYS
+617 LGASLADEGGN
-629 SSEYYFMYDNKLVAR
+629 SEYYFMYDNKLVAR
-644 FFLDDELREG
+644 FFLGDELREG

-672 SGDKKIVASKVA
+672 SGDKQIVASKVA
-684 RELGIDKSHGE
+684 SELGIDKSHGE

-744 GVSDVVLLRDE
+744 GISDVVLLRDE

-766 KKTFGVIKENLF
+766 KKTFKVIKENLF

-815 SLRLKGKL
+815 SLRLKGQP

>member
-1 MFVCKHCAGRFE
+1 MFVCKHCAGHFE
-13 GEAVID
+13 AEAVID

-36 LKSQGL
+36 LNSQGFG
-42 SEFYSRLKKGEQN
+42 EFYSKLKKGEQN

-60 SKHFDKQSASSM
+60 SKHFDKQSAGSM

-151 PKPFNEVN
+151 PKPFNAIKS
-159 GAKNSLSREH
+159 AKNSLSREH

-179 SMNIMWVA
+179 SMNITWVA

-230 SALKLRQISMDVNV
+230 SSLKLRQISMDVNV

-293 QGLENIS
+293 QELENIS

-312 LGNFRI
+312 NSRI
-318 PNISEFKPCDVSE
+318 PSISEFKPCDVSE
-331 VKSGDFV
+331 IKSGDFV
-338 LLRQGERA
+338 LLRSGERA

-408 LLSNGVFARAQIE
+408 LLSNASFARAQIE

-426 ISSYFGWAILG
+426 ISSHFGWAILG
-437 LCVASFVFWSAANI
+437 LCVVSFVFWSVANI

-458 AFGVAISVLVIACPC
+458 AFGIAISVLVIACPC

-489 STKRLVVFKDA
+489 ATKRSIVFKDA

-561 EKTCTLTPFRQDAL
+561 ENALSPFRQGAL

-583 KGISA
+583 KGITA
-588 TYKGVKIAGGSAVFI
+588 TYKGVKIAGGSA
-603 ESMAFVESRAFVKS
+603 AFVKS
-617 LGASLVDDTQYS
+617 LGASLADDSS

-672 SGDKKIVASKVA
+672 SGDKQIVASKVA
-684 RELGIDKSHGE
+684 SELGIDKSHGE

-744 GVSDVVLLRDE
+744 GISDVVLLRDE
-755 LSDLVFALRLA
+755 LSDLVFALRQA
-766 KKTFGVIKENLF
+766 KKTFKVIKENLF

-815 SLRLKGKL
+815 SLRLKGQL

>member
-1 MFVCKHCAGRFE
+1 MFVCKHCAGHFE

-19 ANGNE
+19 ANGDE

-36 LKSQGL
+36 LKSQGF
-42 SEFYSRLKKGEQN
+42 SEFYSKLKKGEQN

-159 GAKNSLSREH
+159 GAKNSLSREY

-187 IAVYSGYFEGLS
+187 IALYSGYFEGLS
-199 LGAKKILHFA
+199 TGAKKILHFA

-230 SALKLRQISMDVNV
+230 SSLKLRQISMDVNV

-251 YFYSVYAMLSGS
+251 YFYSVYAMLSGA

-293 QGLENIS
+293 QELENIS

-312 LGNFRI
+312 NSRI
-318 PNISEFKPCDVSE
+318 PSISEFKPCDVSE

-338 LLRQGERA
+338 LLRSGERA
-346 MIDGVVLSGEASVD
+346 MIDGVVLSGQASVD

-373 SKDDALLSGALCA
+373 SKDDVLLSGALCA

-408 LLSNGVFARAQIE
+408 LLSNASFARAEIE

-426 ISSYFGWAILG
+426 ISSHFGWAILG
-437 LCVASFVFWSAANI
+437 LCVASFVFWSVANI

-458 AFGVAISVLVIACPC
+458 AFGIAISVLVIACPC

-489 STKRLVVFKDA
+489 ATKRSIVFKDA

-524 LKVLSEQRFL
+524 LKVLKGQRFL

-561 EKTCTLTPFRQDAL
+561 EKTCTLSSFNQGIL

-588 TYKGVKIAGGSAVFI
+588 TYKGVKIAGGSA
-603 ESMAFVESRAFVKS
+603 AFVKS
-617 LGASLVDDTQYS
+617 LGASLANDTQG

-662 KKMGLKVLML
+662 KQMGLKVLML
-672 SGDKKIVASKVA
+672 SGDKQIVASKVA
-684 RELGIDKSHGE
+684 SELGIDESHGE

-755 LSDLVFALRLA
+755 LGDLVFALRQA
-766 KKTFGVIKENLF
+766 KKTFKVIKENLF

-815 SLRLKGKL
+815 SLRLKG

>member
-1 MFVCKHCAGRFE
+1 MFVCKHCAGHFE
-13 GEAVID
+13 GEAIID
-19 ANGNE
+19 ANGDE

-36 LKSQGL
+36 LKSQGFG
-42 SEFYSRLKKGEQN
+42 EFYSKLKNGEQN

-132 ERKTALEEILNLII
+132 ERKTALEDILNLII

-151 PKPFNEVN
+151 PKPFNAIKS
-159 GAKNSLSREH
+159 AKNSLSREY

-187 IAVYSGYFEGLS
+187 IALYSGYFEGLS

-230 SALKLRQISMDVNV
+230 SSLKLRQINMDVNV

-293 QGLENIS
+293 RELENIS

-312 LGNFRI
+312 NSRI
-318 PNISEFKPCDVSE
+318 PSISEFKPCDVSE
-331 VKSGDFV
+331 IKSGDFV
-338 LLRQGERA
+338 LLRSGERA
-346 MIDGVVLSGEASVD
+346 MIDGVVLSGQASVD

-408 LLSNGVFARAQIE
+408 LLSNASFARAEIE

-426 ISSYFGWAILG
+426 ISSHFGWAILA

-458 AFGVAISVLVIACPC
+458 AFGIAISVLVIACPC

-489 STKRLVVFKDA
+489 ATKRSIVFKDA

-524 LKVLSEQRFL
+524 LKVLKGQRFL

-542 ALASASTHPISKA
+542 ALASASAHPISKA

-561 EKTCTLTPFRQDAL
+561 EKTCTLSSFNQGIL

-588 TYKGVKIAGGSAVFI
+588 TYKGVKIAGGSK
-603 ESMAFVESRAFVKS
+603 AFVKS
-617 LGASLVDDTQYS
+617 LGASLADDTGGS

-644 FFLDDELREG
+644 FLLDDELREG

-672 SGDKKIVASKVA
+672 SGDKQIVASKVA
-684 RELGIDKSHGE
+684 RELGIDESHGE

-755 LSDLVFALRLA
+755 LEGLVFALRQA
-766 KKTFGVIKENLF
+766 KKTFKVIKENLF

-815 SLRLKGKL
+815 SLRLKGQP

>member
-1 MFVCKHCAGRFE
+1 MFVCKHCAGHFE

-36 LKSQGL
+36 LKSQGF
-42 SEFYSRLKKGEQN
+42 SEFYSKLKKGEQN

-132 ERKTALEEILNLII
+132 ERKTALEDILNLII

-151 PKPFNEVN
+151 PKPFNEVK
-159 GAKNSLSREH
+159 GAKNSLSREY

-187 IAVYSGYFEGLS
+187 IALYSGYFEGLS

-230 SALKLRQISMDVNV
+230 NSLKLRQISMDVNV

-251 YFYSVYAMLSGS
+251 YFYSVYAMLSGA

-278 FAGKF
+278 FTGKF

-293 QGLENIS
+293 QELENIS

-312 LGNFRI
+312 NSRI
-318 PNISEFKPCDVSE
+318 PSISEFKPCDVSE
-331 VKSGDFV
+331 IKSGDFV
-338 LLRQGERA
+338 LLRSGERA

-408 LLSNGVFARAQIE
+408 LLSNASFARAEIE

-426 ISSYFGWAILG
+426 ISSHFGWAILA
-437 LCVASFVFWSAANI
+437 LCVASFVFWSVANI

-489 STKRLVVFKDA
+489 ATKRSVVFKDA

-524 LKVLSEQRFL
+524 LKVLKGQRFL

-561 EKTCTLTPFRQDAL
+561 EKTCTLSSFNQGIL

-588 TYKGVKIAGGSAVFI
+588 TYKGVKIAGGSAAFI
-603 ESMAFVESRAFVKS
+603 ESMAFIESRAFVKS
-617 LGASLVDDTQYS
+617 LGASLSDDAQDS
-629 SSEYYFMYDNKLVAR
+629 SSEYYFMYDGKLVAR
-644 FFLDDELREG
+644 FFLGDELREG

-672 SGDKKIVASKVA
+672 SGDKQIVASKVA
-684 RELGIDKSHGE
+684 SELGIDESHGE

-755 LSDLVFALRLA
+755 LSDLVFALRQA
-766 KKTFGVIKENLF
+766 KKTFKVIKENLF

-815 SLRLKGKL
+815 SLRLKGQP

>member
-1 MFVCKHCAGRFE
+1 MFVCKHCAGHFE

-42 SEFYSRLKKGEQN
+42 SEFYSKLKKGEQN

-60 SKHFDKQSASSM
+60 SKHFDKQSAGSM

-110 NLEGVLE
+110 NLDGVLE

-151 PKPFNEVN
+151 PKPFNAIKN
-159 GAKNSLSREH
+159 AKNSLSREH

-199 LGAKKILHFA
+199 AGAKKILHFA

-224 FYRSAL
+224 FYRSAI
-230 SALKLRQISMDVNV
+230 SSLKLRQINMDVNV

-251 YFYSVYAMLSGS
+251 YFYSVYAMLSGLP
-263 EQVYFDSAC
+263 EVYFDSAC

-293 QGLENIS
+293 QELENIS

-312 LGNFRI
+312 LGNSRI

-338 LLRQGERA
+338 LLRSGERA

-408 LLSNGVFARAQIE
+408 LLSNASFARAQIE

-426 ISSYFGWAILG
+426 ISSHFGWAILA
-437 LCVASFVFWSAANI
+437 LCVASFVFWSVANI
-451 SAWSGAN
+451 SAWSGAS

-489 STKRLVVFKDA
+489 ATKRSIVFKDA

-524 LKVLSEQRFL
+524 LKVLKGQRFL

-561 EKTCTLTPFRQDAL
+561 ENALSPFRQDTL

-583 KGISA
+583 KGITA
-588 TYKGVKIAGGSAVFI
+588 TYKGVKIAGGSAAFI
-603 ESMAFVESRAFVKS
+603 ESMAFVKS
-617 LGASLVDDTQYS
+617 LGASLSDDTQDS

-672 SGDKKIVASKVA
+672 SGDKQIVASKVA
-684 RELGIDKSHGE
+684 SELGIDESHGE
-695 LNPEQKALL
+695 LNPEQKATL

-736 GSGASVSV
+736 GAGASVSV

-766 KKTFGVIKENLF
+766 KKTFKVIKENLF

-815 SLRLKGKL
+815 SLRLKGRL

>member
-1 MFVCKHCAGRFE
+1 MFVCKHCAGHFE
-13 GEAVID
+13 AEAVID

-42 SEFYSRLKKGEQN
+42 SEFYSKLKKGEQN

-60 SKHFDKQSASSM
+60 SKHFDKQSAGSM

-199 LGAKKILHFA
+199 TGAKKILHFA

-230 SALKLRQISMDVNV
+230 SSLKLRQINMDVNV

-293 QGLENIS
+293 QELENIS

-312 LGNFRI
+312 NSRI
-318 PNISEFKPCDVSE
+318 PSISEFKPCDVSE
-331 VKSGDFV
+331 IKSGDFV
-338 LLRQGERA
+338 LLRSGERA

-408 LLSNGVFARAQIE
+408 LLSNASFARAQIE

-426 ISSYFGWAILG
+426 ISSHFGWAILA
-437 LCVASFVFWSAANI
+437 LCVASFVFWSVVNI

-489 STKRLVVFKDA
+489 STKRSVVFKDA

-524 LKVLSEQRFL
+524 LKVSSEQRFL
-534 PFDDGALL
+534 PFDDEALL

-561 EKTCTLTPFRQDAL
+561 KNALSPFRLGAL

-583 KGISA
+583 KGITA
-588 TYKGVKIAGGSAVFI
+588 TYKGVKIAGGSAAFI
-603 ESMAFVESRAFVKS
+603 ESMAFIESKAFVKS
-617 LGASLVDDTQYS
+617 LGASLADDTQDS
-629 SSEYYFMYDNKLVAR
+629 SSEYYFMYDGKLVAR

-672 SGDKKIVASKVA
+672 SGDKQIVASKVA
-684 RELGIDKSHGE
+684 SELGIDKSHGE

-766 KKTFGVIKENLF
+766 KKTFKVIKENLF

-815 SLRLKGKL
+815 SLRLKGQP

>member
-1 MFVCKHCAGRFE
+1 MFVCKHCAGHFE

-19 ANGNE
+19 ANGDE

-36 LKSQGL
+36 LKSQGFG
-42 SEFYSRLKKGEQN
+42 EFYSKLKNGEQN

-81 NSPFICELEVLISG
+81 SSPFICELEVLISG

-151 PKPFNEVN
+151 PKPFNAIKS
-159 GAKNSLSREH
+159 AKNSLSREY

-187 IAVYSGYFEGLS
+187 IALYSGYFEGLS

-230 SALKLRQISMDVNV
+230 SSLKLRQISMDVNV

-251 YFYSVYAMLSGS
+251 YFYSVYAMLSGA

-293 QGLENIS
+293 RELENIS

-312 LGNFRI
+312 NSRI
-318 PNISEFKPCDVSE
+318 PSISEFKPCDVSE
-331 VKSGDFV
+331 IKSGDFV
-338 LLRQGERA
+338 LLRSGERA
-346 MIDGVVLSGEASVD
+346 MIDGVVLSGQASVD

-373 SKDDALLSGALCA
+373 SKDDTLLSGALCA

-408 LLSNGVFARAQIE
+408 LLSNASFARAQIE

-426 ISSYFGWAILG
+426 ISSHFGWAILG
-437 LCVASFVFWSAANI
+437 LCVASFIFWSAANI
-451 SAWSGAN
+451 SAWSGAS

-489 STKRLVVFKDA
+489 ATKRSVVFKDA

-524 LKVLSEQRFL
+524 LKVLKGQRFL

-561 EKTCTLTPFRQDAL
+561 ENALSPFRQGAL

-588 TYKGVKIAGGSAVFI
+588 TYKGVKIAGGSA
-603 ESMAFVESRAFVKS
+603 AFVKS
-617 LGASLVDDTQYS
+617 LGAILADDTGDS

-672 SGDKKIVASKVA
+672 SGDKQIVASKVA
-684 RELGIDKSHGE
+684 SELGIDESHGE

-755 LSDLVFALRLA
+755 LGDLVFALRQA
-766 KKTFGVIKENLF
+766 KKTFKVIKENLF

-815 SLRLKGKL
+815 SLRLKGQP

>member
-1 MFVCKHCAGRFE
+1 MFVCKHCAGHFE
-13 GEAVID
+13 AEAVID

-36 LKSQGL
+36 LKSQGFG
-42 SEFYSRLKKGEQN
+42 EFYSKLKKGEQN

-60 SKHFDKQSASSM
+60 AKHFDKQSAGSM

-132 ERKTALEEILNLII
+132 ERKTALEDILNLII

-159 GAKNSLSREH
+159 GAKNSLSREY

-187 IAVYSGYFEGLS
+187 IALYSGYFEGLS

-230 SALKLRQISMDVNV
+230 SSLKLRQISMDVNV

-278 FAGKF
+278 FTGKF

-293 QGLENIS
+293 QELENIS

-312 LGNFRI
+312 LGNSRI
-318 PNISEFKPCDVSE
+318 PSISEFKPCDVSE

-338 LLRQGERA
+338 LLRSGERA

-373 SKDDALLSGALCA
+373 SKDDALLSGALCT

-408 LLSNGVFARAQIE
+408 LLSNASFARAQIE

-426 ISSYFGWAILG
+426 ISSHFGWAILG
-437 LCVASFVFWSAANI
+437 LCVASFVFWSVANI

-489 STKRLVVFKDA
+489 ATKRSVVFKDA

-513 FDKTGTLSKAN
+513 FDKTGTLSKAS

-534 PFDDGALL
+534 PFDDEALL

-561 EKTCTLTPFRQDAL
+561 ENALSPFRQ
-575 ENIQNIAG
+575 
-583 KGISA
+583 
-588 TYKGVKIAGGSAVFI
+588 
-603 ESMAFVESRAFVKS
+603 
-617 LGASLVDDTQYS
+617 GA
-629 SSEYYFMYDNKLVAR
+629 
-644 FFLDDELREG
+644 
-654 AKASIKEL
+654 
-662 KKMGLKVLML
+662 
-672 SGDKKIVASKVA
+672 
-684 RELGIDKSHGE
+684 
-695 LNPEQKALL
+695 
-704 IKELQ
+704 
-709 KSANV
+709 
-714 VMVGDGIND
+714 
-723 ILALKSANVGIAM
+723 
-736 GSGASVSV
+736 
-744 GVSDVVLLRDE
+744 
-755 LSDLVFALRLA
+755 
-766 KKTFGVIKENLF
+766 
-778 ISLVYNALSIPLAM
+778 
-792 AGFIIP
+792 
-798 LFAAISMSFS
+798 
-808 SLLVVLN
+808 
-815 SLRLKGKL
+815 

>member
-1 MFVCKHCAGRFE
+1 MFVCKHCAGHFE
-13 GEAVID
+13 AEAVID

-42 SEFYSRLKKGEQN
+42 SEFYSKLKKGEQN

-60 SKHFDKQSASSM
+60 SKHFDKQSAGSM

-159 GAKNSLSREH
+159 GAKNSLSREY

-230 SALKLRQISMDVNV
+230 SSLKLRQINMDVNV

-293 QGLENIS
+293 QELENIS

-312 LGNFRI
+312 LGNSRI
-318 PNISEFKPCDVSE
+318 PSISEFKPCDVSE

-338 LLRQGERA
+338 LLRSGERA

-408 LLSNGVFARAQIE
+408 LLSNASFARAEIE

-426 ISSYFGWAILG
+426 ISSHFGWAILG

-458 AFGVAISVLVIACPC
+458 AFGIAISVLVIACPC

-489 STKRLVVFKDA
+489 ATKRSIVFKDA

-524 LKVLSEQRFL
+524 LKVLKGQRFL

-561 EKTCTLTPFRQDAL
+561 ENALSPFRLGAL

-588 TYKGVKIAGGSAVFI
+588 TYKGVKIAGGS
-603 ESMAFVESRAFVKS
+603 RAFVKS
-617 LGASLVDDTQYS
+617 LGVNLADDTGGS
-629 SSEYYFMYDNKLVAR
+629 SSEYYFMYDGKLVAR
-644 FFLDDELREG
+644 FLLDDELREG

-672 SGDKKIVASKVA
+672 SGDKQIVASKVA
-684 RELGIDKSHGE
+684 SELGIDKSHGE
-695 LNPEQKALL
+695 LNPEQKATL

-755 LSDLVFALRLA
+755 LGDLVFALRQA
-766 KKTFGVIKENLF
+766 KKTFKVIKENLF

-815 SLRLKGKL
+815 SLRLKGQL

>member
-1 MFVCKHCAGRFE
+1 
-13 GEAVID
+13 
-19 ANGNE
+19 
-24 FCCNGCKNVYAY
+24 
-36 LKSQGL
+36 
-42 SEFYSRLKKGEQN
+42 
-55 LAKPS
+55 
-60 SKHFDKQSASSM
+60 
-72 FSKLLRRDE
+72 
-81 NSPFICELEVLISG
+81 
-95 IHCPACIWLN
+95 
-105 EKALS
+105 
-110 NLEGVLE
+110 
-117 LNISATTSKARVLFD
+117 
-132 ERKTALEEILNLII
+132 
-146 AIGYD
+146 
-151 PKPFNEVN
+151 
-159 GAKNSLSREH
+159 
-169 YARLIVALAC
+169 
-179 SMNIMWVA
+179 MNIMWVA

-230 SALKLRQISMDVNV
+230 SSLKLRQISMDVNV

-278 FAGKF
+278 FTGKF

-293 QGLENIS
+293 QELENIS

-312 LGNFRI
+312 NSRI
-318 PNISEFKPCDVSE
+318 PSISEFKPCDVSE

-338 LLRQGERA
+338 LLRSGERA

-408 LLSNGVFARAQIE
+408 LLSNASFARARIE

-426 ISSYFGWAILG
+426 ISSHFGWAFLG

-458 AFGVAISVLVIACPC
+458 AFGIAISVLVIACPC

-489 STKRLVVFKDA
+489 ATKRSIVFKDA

-561 EKTCTLTPFRQDAL
+561 ENALSPFRQGAL

-583 KGISA
+583 KGITA
-588 TYKGVKIAGGSAVFI
+588 TYKGVKIAGGSAAFI
-603 ESMAFVESRAFVKS
+603 ESMAFIESKAFVKS
-617 LGASLVDDTQYS
+617 LGASLADDSS
-629 SSEYYFMYDNKLVAR
+629 SSEYYFMYDGKLVAR
-644 FFLDDELREG
+644 FFLGDELREG

-672 SGDKKIVASKVA
+672 SGDKQIVASKVA
-684 RELGIDKSHGE
+684 SELGIDKSHSE

-766 KKTFGVIKENLF
+766 KKTFKVIKENLF

-815 SLRLKGKL
+815 SLRLKGQL

>member
-1 MFVCKHCAGRFE
+1 MFVCKHCAGHFE

-36 LKSQGL
+36 LKSQGFG
-42 SEFYSRLKKGEQN
+42 EFYSKLKKGEQN

-60 SKHFDKQSASSM
+60 AKHFDKQSASSM

-151 PKPFNEVN
+151 PKPFNEVK
-159 GAKNSLSREH
+159 GANNSLSREY

-187 IAVYSGYFEGLS
+187 IALYSGYFEGLS

-230 SALKLRQISMDVNV
+230 SSLKLRQISMDVNV

-263 EQVYFDSAC
+263 KQVYFDSAC

-293 QGLENIS
+293 QELENIS

-312 LGNFRI
+312 NSRI
-318 PNISEFKPCDVSE
+318 PSISEFKPCDVSE

-338 LLRQGERA
+338 LLRSGERA

-408 LLSNGVFARAQIE
+408 LLSNASFARAEIE

-426 ISSYFGWAILG
+426 ISSHFGWAILG
-437 LCVASFVFWSAANI
+437 LCVASFVFWSVANI

-489 STKRLVVFKDA
+489 ATKRSVVFKDA

-524 LKVLSEQRFL
+524 LKVLKGQRFL
-534 PFDDGALL
+534 PFDDEALL

-561 EKTCTLTPFRQDAL
+561 EKTCTLSSFNQGIL

-588 TYKGVKIAGGSAVFI
+588 TYKGVKIAGGSKAFI
-603 ESMAFVESRAFVKS
+603 ESMAFVKS
-617 LGASLVDDTQYS
+617 LGASLADDTQDS
-629 SSEYYFMYDNKLVAR
+629 SSEYYFMYDGKLVAR
-644 FFLDDELREG
+644 FFLGDELREG

-672 SGDKKIVASKVA
+672 SGDKQIVASKVA
-684 RELGIDKSHGE
+684 SELGIDESHGE

-755 LSDLVFALRLA
+755 LGDLVFALRQA
-766 KKTFGVIKENLF
+766 KKTFKVIKENLF
-778 ISLVYNALSIPLAM
+778 ISLAYNALSIPLAM

-815 SLRLKGKL
+815 SLRLKGQP

>member
-1 MFVCKHCAGRFE
+1 MFVCKHCAGHFE
-13 GEAVID
+13 GEAVRD

-36 LKSQGL
+36 LKSQGFG
-42 SEFYSRLKKGEQN
+42 EFYSKLKNGEQN

-132 ERKTALEEILNLII
+132 ERKTALEDILNLII

-151 PKPFNEVN
+151 PKPFNEVK
-159 GAKNSLSREH
+159 GAKNSLSREY
-169 YARLIVALAC
+169 YAKLIVALAC

-187 IAVYSGYFEGLS
+187 IALYSGYFEGLS
-199 LGAKKILHFA
+199 TGAKKILHFA

-230 SALKLRQISMDVNV
+230 SSLKLRQISMDVNV

-251 YFYSVYAMLSGS
+251 YFYSVYAMLSGA

-293 QGLENIS
+293 QELENIS

-312 LGNFRI
+312 NSRI
-318 PNISEFKPCDVSE
+318 PSISEFKPCDVSE

-338 LLRQGERA
+338 LLRSGERA

-408 LLSNGVFARAQIE
+408 LLSNASFARAEIE

-426 ISSYFGWAILG
+426 ISSHFGWAILA

-489 STKRLVVFKDA
+489 ATKRSVVFKDA

-524 LKVLSEQRFL
+524 LKVLKGQRFL

-561 EKTCTLTPFRQDAL
+561 EKTCTLSSFNQGIL

-583 KGISA
+583 KGITA
-588 TYKGVKIAGGSAVFI
+588 TYKGVKIAGGS
-603 ESMAFVESRAFVKS
+603 RAFVKS
-617 LGASLVDDTQYS
+617 LGASLSDDAQDS
-629 SSEYYFMYDNKLVAR
+629 SSEYYFMYDGKLVAR
-644 FFLDDELREG
+644 FLLGDELREG

-672 SGDKKIVASKVA
+672 SGDKQIVASKVA
-684 RELGIDKSHGE
+684 SELGIDESHGE

-755 LSDLVFALRLA
+755 LGDLVFALRQA
-766 KKTFGVIKENLF
+766 KKTFKVIKENLF

-792 AGFIIP
+792 TGFIIP

-815 SLRLKGKL
+815 SLRLKGQP

>member
-1 MFVCKHCAGRFE
+1 M
-13 GEAVID
+13 
-19 ANGNE
+19 
-24 FCCNGCKNVYAY
+24 
-36 LKSQGL
+36 
-42 SEFYSRLKKGEQN
+42 
-55 LAKPS
+55 
-60 SKHFDKQSASSM
+60 
-72 FSKLLRRDE
+72 
-81 NSPFICELEVLISG
+81 
-95 IHCPACIWLN
+95 
-105 EKALS
+105 
-110 NLEGVLE
+110 E

-151 PKPFNEVN
+151 PKPFNEVKS
-159 GAKNSLSREH
+159 AKNSLSREH

-224 FYRSAL
+224 FYRSAI
-230 SALKLRQISMDVNV
+230 SSLKLRQINMDVNV

-251 YFYSVYAMLSGS
+251 YFYSVYAMLSGLP
-263 EQVYFDSAC
+263 EVYFDSAC

-278 FAGKF
+278 FTGKF

-312 LGNFRI
+312 LGNSRI
-318 PNISEFKPCDVSE
+318 PSISEFKPCDVSE

-338 LLRQGERA
+338 LLRSGERA

-408 LLSNGVFARAQIE
+408 LLSNASFARAQIE

-426 ISSYFGWAILG
+426 ISSHFGWAILG
-437 LCVASFVFWSAANI
+437 LCVASFVFWSVTNI
-451 SAWSGAN
+451 SAWSGAS
-458 AFGVAISVLVIACPC
+458 AFGIAISVLVIACPC

-489 STKRLVVFKDA
+489 STKRSIVFKDA

-561 EKTCTLTPFRQDAL
+561 EKTCSLSSFNQGIL

-588 TYKGVKIAGGSAVFI
+588 TYKGVKIAGGS
-603 ESMAFVESRAFVKS
+603 RAFVKS
-617 LGASLVDDTQYS
+617 LGAILADDTGGS
-629 SSEYYFMYDNKLVAR
+629 SSEYYFMYDGKLAAR

-672 SGDKKIVASKVA
+672 SGDKQIVASKVA
-684 RELGIDKSHGE
+684 SELGIYKSHGE

-766 KKTFGVIKENLF
+766 KKTFKVIKENLF

-815 SLRLKGKL
+815 SLRLKGRL

>member
-1 MFVCKHCAGRFE
+1 MFVCKHCAGHFE
-13 GEAVID
+13 GEAVRD

-42 SEFYSRLKKGEQN
+42 SEFYSKLKKDEQN

-132 ERKTALEEILNLII
+132 ERKTALEDILNLII

-151 PKPFNEVN
+151 PKPFNEVK
-159 GAKNSLSREH
+159 GAKNSLSREY

-187 IAVYSGYFEGLS
+187 IALYSGYFEGLS

-293 QGLENIS
+293 QELENIS

-312 LGNFRI
+312 NSRI
-318 PNISEFKPCDVSE
+318 PSISEFKPCDVSE

-338 LLRQGERA
+338 LLRSGERA

-408 LLSNGVFARAQIE
+408 LLSNASFARAEIE

-426 ISSYFGWAILG
+426 ISSHFGWAILA

-451 SAWSGAN
+451 SAWSGAS

-489 STKRLVVFKDA
+489 STKRSIVFKDA

-524 LKVLSEQRFL
+524 LKVLKGQRFL

-561 EKTCTLTPFRQDAL
+561 EKTCALSPFSQGAL

-583 KGISA
+583 KGITA
-588 TYKGVKIAGGSAVFI
+588 TYKGVKIAGGSAAFI
-603 ESMAFVESRAFVKS
+603 ES
-617 LGASLVDDTQYS
+617 LGASLADDTGDS

-644 FFLDDELREG
+644 FLLGDELREG

-672 SGDKKIVASKVA
+672 SGDKQIVASKVA
-684 RELGIDKSHGE
+684 SELGIDESHGE

-755 LSDLVFALRLA
+755 LGDLVFALRQA
-766 KKTFGVIKENLF
+766 KKTFKVIKENLF

-815 SLRLKGKL
+815 SLRLKGQP

>member
-1 MFVCKHCAGRFE
+1 MFVCKHCAGHFE
-13 GEAVID
+13 GEAVRD
-19 ANGNE
+19 ANGDE

-36 LKSQGL
+36 LKSQGFG
-42 SEFYSRLKKGEQN
+42 EFYSKLKKGEQN

-81 NSPFICELEVLISG
+81 NNPFICELEVLISG

-132 ERKTALEEILNLII
+132 ERKTALEDILNLII

-230 SALKLRQISMDVNV
+230 SSLKLRQINMDVNV

-293 QGLENIS
+293 QELENIS

-312 LGNFRI
+312 NSRI
-318 PNISEFKPCDVSE
+318 PSISEFKPCDVSE
-331 VKSGDFV
+331 IKSGDFV
-338 LLRQGERA
+338 LLRSGERA
-346 MIDGVVLSGEASVD
+346 MIDGVVLSGQASVD

-408 LLSNGVFARAQIE
+408 LLSNASFARAEIE

-426 ISSYFGWAILG
+426 ISSHFGWAILA
-437 LCVASFVFWSAANI
+437 LCVASFVFWSVANI

-489 STKRLVVFKDA
+489 ATKQSIVFKDA

-561 EKTCTLTPFRQDAL
+561 KNALSPFKQDTL

-583 KGISA
+583 KGITA
-588 TYKGVKIAGGSAVFI
+588 TYKGVKIAGGSA
-603 ESMAFVESRAFVKS
+603 AFVKS
-617 LGASLVDDTQYS
+617 LGASLADDTGGS
-629 SSEYYFMYDNKLVAR
+629 SSEYYFMYDGKLVAR
-644 FFLDDELREG
+644 FLLDDELREG

-672 SGDKKIVASKVA
+672 SGDKQIVASKVA
-684 RELGIDKSHGE
+684 SELGIDESHGE

-755 LSDLVFALRLA
+755 LKDLVFALRQA
-766 KKTFGVIKENLF
+766 KKTFKVIKENLF

-815 SLRLKGKL
+815 SLRLKGQP

>member
-1 MFVCKHCAGRFE
+1 MFVCKHCAGHFE

-19 ANGNE
+19 ANGDE

-36 LKSQGL
+36 LKSQGF
-42 SEFYSRLKKGEQN
+42 SEFYSKLKKGEQN

-159 GAKNSLSREH
+159 GAKNSLSREY

-187 IAVYSGYFEGLS
+187 IALYSGYFEGLS
-199 LGAKKILHFA
+199 TGAKKILHFA

-230 SALKLRQISMDVNV
+230 SSLKLRQISMDVNV

-251 YFYSVYAMLSGS
+251 YFYSVYAMLSGA

-293 QGLENIS
+293 QELENIS

-312 LGNFRI
+312 NSRI

-331 VKSGDFV
+331 IKSGDFV
-338 LLRQGERA
+338 LLRSGERA
-346 MIDGVVLSGEASVD
+346 MIDGVVLSGQASVD

-373 SKDDALLSGALCA
+373 SKDDVLLSGALCA

-408 LLSNGVFARAQIE
+408 LLSNASFARAQIE

-426 ISSYFGWAILG
+426 ISSHFGWAILG
-437 LCVASFVFWSAANI
+437 LCVASFVFWSVANI

-458 AFGVAISVLVIACPC
+458 AFGIAISVLVIACPC

-489 STKRLVVFKDA
+489 ATKRSIVFKDA

-524 LKVLSEQRFL
+524 LKVLKGQRFL

-561 EKTCTLTPFRQDAL
+561 EKTCTLSSFNQGIL

-588 TYKGVKIAGGSAVFI
+588 TYKGVKIAGGSA
-603 ESMAFVESRAFVKS
+603 AFVKS
-617 LGASLVDDTQYS
+617 LGASLANDTQG

-662 KKMGLKVLML
+662 KQMGLKVLML
-672 SGDKKIVASKVA
+672 SGDKQIVASKVA
-684 RELGIDKSHGE
+684 SELGIDESHGE

-755 LSDLVFALRLA
+755 LGDLVFALRQA
-766 KKTFGVIKENLF
+766 KKTFKVIKENLF

-815 SLRLKGKL
+815 SLRLKG

>member
-1 MFVCKHCAGRFE
+1 MFVCKHCAGHFD
-13 GEAVID
+13 GEAVRD
-19 ANGNE
+19 ANGDE

-36 LKSQGL
+36 LKSQGFG
-42 SEFYSRLKKGEQN
+42 EFYSKLKKGEQN

-81 NSPFICELEVLISG
+81 NNPFICELEVLISG

-132 ERKTALEEILNLII
+132 ERKTALEDILNLII

-151 PKPFNEVN
+151 PKPFNAIKS
-159 GAKNSLSREH
+159 AKNSLSREY

-187 IAVYSGYFEGLS
+187 IALYSGYFEGLS

-230 SALKLRQISMDVNV
+230 SSLKLRQISMDVNV

-293 QGLENIS
+293 QELENIS

-312 LGNFRI
+312 NSRI
-318 PNISEFKPCDVSE
+318 PSISEFKPCDVSE

-338 LLRQGERA
+338 LLRSGERA

-408 LLSNGVFARAQIE
+408 LLSNASFARAEIE

-426 ISSYFGWAILG
+426 ISSHFGWAILG
-437 LCVASFVFWSAANI
+437 LCVASFIFWSVANI

-489 STKRLVVFKDA
+489 ATKRSIVFKDA

-524 LKVLSEQRFL
+524 LKVLKGQRFL

-561 EKTCTLTPFRQDAL
+561 EKTCTLSSFNQGIL

-588 TYKGVKIAGGSAVFI
+588 TYKGVKIAGGS
-603 ESMAFVESRAFVKS
+603 RAFVKS
-617 LGASLVDDTQYS
+617 LGASLADDTGGS

-644 FFLDDELREG
+644 FFLDDELREN
-654 AKASIKEL
+654 AKTSIKEL

-672 SGDKKIVASKVA
+672 SGDKQIVASKVA
-684 RELGIDKSHGE
+684 RELGIDESHGE

-755 LSDLVFALRLA
+755 LGDLVFALRQA
-766 KKTFGVIKENLF
+766 KKTFKVIKENLF

-815 SLRLKGKL
+815 SLRLKGQL

>member
-1 MFVCKHCAGRFE
+1 MFVCKHCAGHFE
-13 GEAVID
+13 GEAVRD
-19 ANGNE
+19 ANGDE

-36 LKSQGL
+36 LNSQGF
-42 SEFYSRLKKGEQN
+42 SEFYSKLKKGEQN

-60 SKHFDKQSASSM
+60 SKHFDKQSAGSM

-151 PKPFNEVN
+151 PKPFNAIKS
-159 GAKNSLSREH
+159 AKNSLSREH

-230 SALKLRQISMDVNV
+230 SSLKLRQISMDVNV

-251 YFYSVYAMLSGS
+251 YFYSVYAMLSGA

-293 QGLENIS
+293 QELENIS

-312 LGNFRI
+312 NSRI
-318 PNISEFKPCDVSE
+318 PSISEFKPCDVSE
-331 VKSGDFV
+331 IKSGDFV
-338 LLRQGERA
+338 LLRSGERA

-408 LLSNGVFARAQIE
+408 LLSNASFARAQIE

-426 ISSYFGWAILG
+426 ISSHFGWAILA
-437 LCVASFVFWSAANI
+437 LCVASFVFWSVANI

-458 AFGVAISVLVIACPC
+458 AFGIAISVLVIACPC

-489 STKRLVVFKDA
+489 ATKRSIVFKDA

-524 LKVLSEQRFL
+524 LKVSSEQRFL
-534 PFDDGALL
+534 PFDDGSLL

-561 EKTCTLTPFRQDAL
+561 ENALSPFRQDAL

-583 KGISA
+583 KGITA
-588 TYKGVKIAGGSAVFI
+588 TYKGVKIAGGSA
-603 ESMAFVESRAFVKS
+603 AFVKS
-617 LGASLVDDTQYS
+617 LGASLAEDTQG

-672 SGDKKIVASKVA
+672 SGDKQIVASKVA
-684 RELGIDKSHGE
+684 SELGIDKSHGE

-744 GVSDVVLLRDE
+744 GISDVVLLRDE

-766 KKTFGVIKENLF
+766 KKTFKVIKENLF

-815 SLRLKGKL
+815 SLRLKGQP

>member
-1 MFVCKHCAGRFE
+1 MFVCKHCAGHFE
-13 GEAVID
+13 AEAVID

-42 SEFYSRLKKGEQN
+42 SEFYSKLKKGEQN

-151 PKPFNEVN
+151 PKPFNAIKS
-159 GAKNSLSREH
+159 AKNSLSREY

-230 SALKLRQISMDVNV
+230 SSLKLRQISMDVNV

-251 YFYSVYAMLSGS
+251 YFYSVYAMLSGLP
-263 EQVYFDSAC
+263 EVYFDSAC

-278 FAGKF
+278 FTGKF

-293 QGLENIS
+293 QELENIS

-312 LGNFRI
+312 NSRI
-318 PNISEFKPCDVSE
+318 PNTSEFKPCDVSE

-338 LLRQGERA
+338 LLRSGERA

-408 LLSNGVFARAQIE
+408 LLSNASFARAQIE

-426 ISSYFGWAILG
+426 ISSHFGWAILG
-437 LCVASFVFWSAANI
+437 LCVASFVFWSVANI

-489 STKRLVVFKDA
+489 ATKRSIVFKDA

-524 LKVLSEQRFL
+524 LKVL
-534 PFDDGALL
+534 
-542 ALASASTHPISKA
+542 
-555 VASYIL
+555 
-561 EKTCTLTPFRQDAL
+561 
-575 ENIQNIAG
+575 
-583 KGISA
+583 
-588 TYKGVKIAGGSAVFI
+588 
-603 ESMAFVESRAFVKS
+603 
-617 LGASLVDDTQYS
+617 
-629 SSEYYFMYDNKLVAR
+629 
-644 FFLDDELREG
+644 
-654 AKASIKEL
+654 
-662 KKMGLKVLML
+662 
-672 SGDKKIVASKVA
+672 
-684 RELGIDKSHGE
+684 
-695 LNPEQKALL
+695 
-704 IKELQ
+704 
-709 KSANV
+709 
-714 VMVGDGIND
+714 
-723 ILALKSANVGIAM
+723 
-736 GSGASVSV
+736 
-744 GVSDVVLLRDE
+744 
-755 LSDLVFALRLA
+755 
-766 KKTFGVIKENLF
+766 
-778 ISLVYNALSIPLAM
+778 
-792 AGFIIP
+792 
-798 LFAAISMSFS
+798 
-808 SLLVVLN
+808 
-815 SLRLKGKL
+815 